1 MQASNAMPF
10 ASTNSDSD
18 VQRGNPATSNL
29 KAPGKPKPIDSW
41 GHFIGYLGIL
51 VGLVAWGAYTQHA
64 GVGKPGTA
72 APGQLGSHS
81 AALQFYFISMIG
93 DWALFYYC
101 FAGVRKNGGTL
112 ATLTGGRWLS
122 WKQVA
127 VDLAIAIPFWV
138 IWEGVAYGVSHLLG
152 PREAKS
158 VAALLPQTAL
168 EVVIWMFVCITAGF
182 TEEVQSRGYLQQQF
196 HALFGNISMAVL
208 AQGLVFGLMHS
219 YQGWQAVLVIAVL
232 GVLYGAMAAWRRN
245 LRVVMIAHAWS
256 DVWEGWLKFLIWR

>member
-1 MQASNAMPF
+1 MQASSAMPF
-10 ASTNSDSD
+10 ASNDSNSGPQAAGVGTANS
-18 VQRGNPATSNL
+18 
-29 KAPGKPKPIDSW
+29 KAAGKPKPIDPW

-51 VGLVAWGAYTQHA
+51 AGLVAWGFYTQRA
-64 GVGKPGTA
+64 GIGKPGSA

-101 FAGVRKNGGTL
+101 WAGVRKNGGTL

-127 VDLAIAIPFWV
+127 IDLAIAVPFWL
-138 IWEGVAYGVSHLLG
+138 IWEGVAYGVSRMLG

-158 VAALLPQTAL
+158 VSALLPQTAL
-168 EVVIWMFVCITAGF
+168 EVVIWMFVCLTAGF
-182 TEEVQSRGYLQQQF
+182 TEEVQSRGYMQQQL
-196 HALFGNISMAVL
+196 HSLFGNISLAVL
-208 AQGLVFGLMHS
+208 VQGLVFGLMHA
-219 YQGWQAVLVIAVL
+219 YQGWQAVVVIAAL